1 MKEIDK
7 KEILLDLCIE
17 GTYFYENED
26 DQDKYFIAYSMFIEQ
41 SYQEGNDDE
50 ENDFINEFVFE
61 IRWELI
67 NEIEKLCKEKLIF
80 TSIAKSNSEMYR
92 ITGFPEIELSVFENG
107 MGTLVTDIKW
117 DEAIEFIKNMK
128 TINFSD
134 LKSFRGFD
142 ENEFKVVHAV
152 DDK

>member
-26 DQDKYFIAYSMFIEQ
+26 DQDKYFIAYSMFIEP

-80 TSIAKSNSEMYR
+80 TSIAKSNSEIYR
-92 ITGFPEIELSVFENG
+92 ITGFPEIEFSVFENG
-107 MGTLVTDIKW
+107 MGTLVSDIKW

-128 TINFSD
+128 TIDFSD

-142 ENEFKVVHAV
+142 ENEFKVVHSV

>member
-26 DQDKYFIAYSMFIEQ
+26 DQDKYFIAYSMFIEP

-67 NEIEKLCKEKLIF
+67 NEIEKLCKEKLLF

-107 MGTLVTDIKW
+107 MGTLVSDIKW

-142 ENEFKVVHAV
+142 ENEFKVVHSV